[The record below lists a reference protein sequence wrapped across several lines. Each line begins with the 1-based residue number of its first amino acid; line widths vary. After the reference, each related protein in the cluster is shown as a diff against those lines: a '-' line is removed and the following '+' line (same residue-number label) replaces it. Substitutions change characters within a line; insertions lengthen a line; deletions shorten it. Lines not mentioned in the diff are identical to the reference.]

1 MATPLFT
8 RYDFS
13 LPVAQRLSDLT
24 GIKIDLD
31 AVEKICDR
39 LFAERDKRV
48 VTPDAD
54 IAGYMDAMF
63 YSDALYAAAVVRFMR
78 THATGSRVGIPTA
91 WVDALPDHL
100 RAVYSHVKDL
110 RDKFIAHPVAPLEDN
125 QVFVYVK
132 ISGEGAGTV
141 TDVNLDHG
149 RILAG
154 GGIDGFALGKLAR
167 ALREKVEAEIE
178 IEVARVLEAAR
189 AMPIAAII
197 KRGSEQVPVPS
208 MQSVNKGRRP
218 FIGEY

>member
-1 MATPLFT
+1 MTTPILT

-24 GIKIDLD
+24 GIKIDLE
-31 AVEKICDR
+31 AVERICDR

-48 VTPDAD
+48 LDPQGDTNA
-54 IAGYMDAMF
+54 YMDAMF
-63 YSDALYAAAVVRFMR
+63 YSDTLYAAAVVRFMR
-78 THATGSRVGIPTA
+78 THATGSRIGIPAA
-91 WVDALPDHL
+91 WIDALPDHL
-100 RAVYSHVKDL
+100 RAVYSHVKYL

-125 QVFVYVK
+125 QVFIYVK

-154 GGIDGFALGKLAR
+154 GGIDGFALGKLAKS
-167 ALREKVEAEIE
+167 LHEKVESEIE

-189 AMPIAAII
+189 AMPISDIM

-208 MQSVNKGRRP
+208 MQWVNKGRKP
-218 FIGEY
+218 FSSE